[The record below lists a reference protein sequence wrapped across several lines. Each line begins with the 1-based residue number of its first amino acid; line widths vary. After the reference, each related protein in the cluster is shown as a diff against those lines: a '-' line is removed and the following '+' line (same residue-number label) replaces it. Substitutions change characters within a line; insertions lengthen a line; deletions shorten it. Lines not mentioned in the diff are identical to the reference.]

1 MASSMA
7 APEIWDEILDHVQVS
22 KDLKAVALVS
32 RAFVFGAQMRFFRF
46 IRVRTVAEA
55 YCLAKMQ
62 ELSPHLLLH
71 IRDLEIVRSDPE
83 ILGPIA
89 QIPLL
94 HLHSIS
100 FGYMSCA
107 AGEGGKLL
115 NLLSILAALPTI
127 RRLSFQAFGFASFW
141 PELSLL
147 STLLASCNP
156 AVCSIEFFESWLP
169 SSSSPTS
176 VTSYPRRPCITS
188 LRMDRSDYPVDVLDL
203 SGLTHALVCCNPNNN
218 NAGLKALLH
227 NSRNTLTHLDL
238 SGSGERFLPAR
249 CQCKPMLT

>member
-1 MASSMA
+1 
-7 APEIWDEILDHVQVS
+7 
-22 KDLKAVALVS
+22 
-32 RAFVFGAQMRFFRF
+32 
-46 IRVRTVAEA
+46 
-55 YCLAKMQ
+55 
-62 ELSPHLLLH
+62 
-71 IRDLEIVRSDPE
+71 
-83 ILGPIA
+83 
-89 QIPLL
+89 
-94 HLHSIS
+94 
-100 FGYMSCA
+100 MSCA

-176 VTSYPRRPCITS
+176 VASYPRRP
-188 LRMDRSDYPVDVLDL
+188 LDVLDL

-238 SGSGERFLPAR
+238 SGSAAYHRALNIGFGHLSGNDTALQRAEIRLLRTPDDYSPTTFRQDDWALEVKALVPHLVERRILVIESE
-249 CQCKPMLT
+249 LYV